1 LLPKQQIEEL
11 LSWAHVQA
19 IAGQAGVDLSLPG
32 RDFGVDG
39 TFRPLTVLGSRR
51 FPSGFALDFQLKA
64 STQCQMQLEH
74 VVYDLEV
81 KTYNDLINRNLGGY
95 AIPCILI
102 LKVLPADPAQWLES
116 SEAGLVLR
124 GGCYWVYLQG
134 HPSSNKETVRIR
146 IPRGQLLTSDSLLM
160 LLNRVIAGEWL
171 W

>member
-39 TFRPLTVLGSRR
+39 TFRTLTVLGSRR

-64 STQCQMQLEH
+64 STRCQIELEH

-81 KTYNDLINRNLGGY
+81 KTYNDLINRRLSGY
-95 AIPCILI
+95 VIPCILV
-102 LKVLPADPAQWLES
+102 LKALPLDPTQWLES

-124 GGCYWVYLQG
+124 GGCYWEYLQG
-134 HPSSNKETVRIR
+134 NPSLNKETVRIR
-146 IPRGQLLTSDSLLM
+146 IPREQLLTSDSLLI
-160 LLNRVIAGEWL
+160 LLNRVIAREWL